1 MQFWKYLD
9 SDERNKVFEIAGRDL
24 AQEWQEFYKDN
35 TEDANSY
42 LLVDRLQAQFRKEMA
57 NDPVVV
63 KWNRVVSSV
72 KSLWKEQYH
81 LYLQSPDWNIKRS
94 TVLER
99 DKYKCRIC
107 GFGDK
112 LQVHHLTYDRVYD
125 ESLYDLVT
133 VCEDCHTLIHTLD

>member
-1 MQFWKYLD
+1 MGIGKYRYLG
-9 SDERNKVFEIAGRDL
+9 SSKRNKVCETAKSIGVTESEIGERWDAAMDGI
-24 AQEWQEFYKDN
+24 AQ
-35 TEDANSY
+35 
-42 LLVDRLQAQFRKEMA
+42 VRKQ
-57 NDPVVV
+57 
-63 KWNRVVSSV
+63 
-72 KSLWKEQYH
+72 QYH
-81 LYLQSPDWNIKRS
+81 SYLQSPDWNIKRS